1 MKKILCETK
10 LTSVKVID
18 HVLED
23 FQKTSTQNVQ
33 NLQTVINRSL
43 YLYYSDKSFRD
54 LINSTTALII
64 SGSF

>member
-43 YLYYSDKSFRD
+43 YLYHSDKSFRD
-54 LINSTTALII
+54 LINSTTVLII